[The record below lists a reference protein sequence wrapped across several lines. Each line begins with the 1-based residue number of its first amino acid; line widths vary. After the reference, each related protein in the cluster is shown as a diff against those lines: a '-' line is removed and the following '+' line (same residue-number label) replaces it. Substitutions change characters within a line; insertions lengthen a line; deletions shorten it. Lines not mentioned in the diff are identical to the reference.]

1 MKESPKVIIKVI
13 SYGNIGP
20 EIISAWSGN
29 KSSQE
34 VIIKKLRSIPN
45 SFELEDINLLF
56 NNIIWEKVNEN
67 DILQRI
73 NKQLSHS
80 LTSSS
85 PEYAFSLLIW
95 WLYIASE
102 NRTKITHDELLNK
115 IKSVGKYLNE
125 RMSYQKEWFHSLLP
139 LISQEN
145 LDLDN
150 LSQEYYQGVSTR
162 FSHIQLGLD
171 IYRKNQI
178 EKIDELLIKN
188 KTIII
193 HGASGQG
200 KTSLVYR
207 YLLEIIPEEWRLQV
221 DYINRKEH
229 AKSIALAIADYL
241 AIFKATQY
249 LYIDVSP
256 RDSDWKI
263 LIKALLD
270 ISNIK
275 IIVTIRSEDLARQ
288 TIGLE
293 ELGLPALLQVNLYQE
308 EAEYIY
314 TQLSNKK
321 IVKKSF
327 PTPQQAWITFGSNGS
342 LLEYIYFLTQTTSLK
357 EKLHSQTKRLHE
369 EIRQGKLPHQTTKLL
384 LSCAIATSYEA
395 RIDIALVAKKLSFIE
410 IQETFSFFEDEYLLR
425 KSIDKRYVEALHPIR
440 SRILSELLIDPA
452 FSPWIESIELLIPC
466 LVEEDLGSF
475 LLYALL
481 NIQNHLKLFFLNY

>member
-20 EIISAWSGN
+20 EIINAWNGN

-85 PEYAFSLLIW
+85 PEYAFSLLIL

-125 RMSYQKEWFHSLLP
+125 RMFYQKEWFHSLLP

-256 RDSDWKI
+256 RDS
-263 LIKALLD
+263 
-270 ISNIK
+270 
-275 IIVTIRSEDLARQ
+275 
-288 TIGLE
+288 
-293 ELGLPALLQVNLYQE
+293 
-308 EAEYIY
+308 
-314 TQLSNKK
+314 
-321 IVKKSF
+321 
-327 PTPQQAWITFGSNGS
+327 
-342 LLEYIYFLTQTTSLK
+342 
-357 EKLHSQTKRLHE
+357 
-369 EIRQGKLPHQTTKLL
+369 
-384 LSCAIATSYEA
+384 
-395 RIDIALVAKKLSFIE
+395 
-410 IQETFSFFEDEYLLR
+410 
-425 KSIDKRYVEALHPIR
+425 
-440 SRILSELLIDPA
+440 
-452 FSPWIESIELLIPC
+452 
-466 LVEEDLGSF
+466 
-475 LLYALL
+475 
-481 NIQNHLKLFFLNY
+481 

>member
-20 EIISAWSGN
+20 EIINAWNGN

-85 PEYAFSLLIW
+85 PEYAFSLLIL

-125 RMSYQKEWFHSLLP
+125 RMFYQKEWFHSLLP

-150 LSQEYYQGVSTR
+150 LSQEYYQGASTR

-275 IIVTIRSEDLARQ
+275 IIVIIRSEDLARQ

-327 PTPQQAWITFGSNGS
+327 PDPRQN
-342 LLEYIYFLTQTTSLK
+342 
-357 EKLHSQTKRLHE
+357 
-369 EIRQGKLPHQTTKLL
+369 IRQCPP
-384 LSCAIATSYEA
+384 
-395 RIDIALVAKKLSFIE
+395 LSF
-410 IQETFSFFEDEYLLR
+410 FHF
-425 KSIDKRYVEALHPIR
+425 
-440 SRILSELLIDPA
+440 
-452 FSPWIESIELLIPC
+452 
-466 LVEEDLGSF
+466 G
-475 LLYALL
+475 
-481 NIQNHLKLFFLNY
+481 NIVVHIV